1 MSVATPTGLHAP
13 ITIAALDAAMHVL
26 CEKPMAE
33 SADAAAAM
41 VAAAE
46 RNERVL
52 DVSFNH
58 RRRGNVRALK
68 ALVDSGV
75 FGRIYYAKTGWLR
88 RQGIPGMG
96 TWFTRKELA
105 GGGPMMDLGV
115 HMLDMALYLLG
126 EPAGRT
132 VSASAYAEFG
142 PRGLGGWSFQNASA
156 VTGGFDVEDLATAFV
171 RLDDGAT
178 LLLESSWAQWIP
190 HDRCYA
196 ELYGTE
202 RGARLEWGGPS
213 AGGLEVWTAIDGVPA
228 TLAPQIGA
236 DGEHRACI
244 ADFVTT
250 IRGVDH
256 AAHRGHLAL
265 RRAAIVDA
273 APFRRTRCRGRPRRL
288 TGGGVH
294 PAGRRPRRGP
304 SRLRAVN
311 PGDVDDLRL
320 EHVYLLFTDIER
332 STDLGSVRRTR
343 CAGTAP
349 RRPRDGRDRRRRRAV
364 LKRTGDGAVGTFASA
379 RQAVDTAAT
388 LQRTL
393 LSTPALGDVGVRMG
407 VHCGSLERR
416 LGDLHGPEMN
426 RAARITAA
434 AHGGQILVSRTVH
447 DDYDNHDEHSCD
459 DHGRDRRDGR
469 QGHDSGDGNGRGE
482 HHGAQRAGATQPLGS
497 GRSARTAARPA
508 AADRSYQV
516 VAPGLRDDSS
526 LRQP

>member
-1 MSVATPTGLHAP
+1 MSAPLRVGVVGLGWAGRQHMDAWHTHPDAVLVAIAGQEDALRDELGAQYGLAPSACFADWQALIDGAGELAIDVVSVATPTGLHAP

-190 HDRCYA
+190 HDRCYV

-273 APFRRTRCRGRPRRL
+273 A
-288 TGGGVH
+288 
-294 PAGRRPRRGP
+294 
-304 SRLRAVN
+304 
-311 PGDVDDLRL
+311 
-320 EHVYLLFTDIER
+320 Y
-332 STDLGSVRRTR
+332 
-343 CAGTAP
+343 
-349 RRPRDGRDRRRRRAV
+349 
-364 LKRTGDGAVGTFASA
+364 
-379 RQAVDTAAT
+379 
-388 LQRTL
+388 
-393 LSTPALGDVGVRMG
+393 
-407 VHCGSLERR
+407 
-416 LGDLHGPEMN
+416 
-426 RAARITAA
+426 
-434 AHGGQILVSRTVH
+434 
-447 DDYDNHDEHSCD
+447 
-459 DHGRDRRDGR
+459 
-469 QGHDSGDGNGRGE
+469 
-482 HHGAQRAGATQPLGS
+482 
-497 GRSARTAARPA
+497 RSAELGAE
-508 AADRSYQV
+508 
-516 VAPGLRDDSS
+516 VALDG
-526 LRQP
+526 